1 MSDPV
6 WPIETKDLPLLGT
19 VMGIGEAL
27 YRNTSPDATGRYFA
41 TSWFT
46 LLLPIVPLG
55 RYYVSQGET
64 QTEYT
69 PIVGSK
75 VSTEYRFYGRSRLR
89 LVEIV
94 RTFLY
99 CWGLAAGLFGP
110 LVILIMG
117 PNVFPPFRDM
127 TEMFVAGGL
136 LVVVLLAGRA
146 IWTPV
151 RAARFVPSRAAS
163 RRPRR

>member
-19 VMGIGEAL
+19 VMGVGETL
-27 YRNTSPDATGRYFA
+27 YRNTFLDNAGRYFA
-41 TSWFT
+41 TAWITVF
-46 LLLPIVPLG
+46 LPLVPRG

-64 QTEYT
+64 ETTYT
-69 PIVGSK
+69 QFAQQD
-75 VSTEYRFYGRSRLR
+75 STQYRFYGRSRLR
-89 LVEIV
+89 PIEIV

-110 LVILIMG
+110 LVIFSLD
-117 PNVFPPFRDM
+117 PSSPYVLPPFRDM
-127 TEMFVAGGL
+127 TEMFVAGGM
-136 LVVVLLAGRA
+136 LVVVLLAGRV

-151 RAARFVPSRAAS
+151 REAHFVSSR
-163 RRPRR
+163 